1 MPSQDKAVKAVNKQ
15 VGNQYLDVLLSYL
28 WATLSNIRHDID
40 IRDIIRFGPV
50 GSRMLGVRTKY
61 LELEGYECFKEPRK

>member
-1 MPSQDKAVKAVNKQ
+1 MGGMPSQDKAVKAVNKQ
-15 VGNQYLDVLLSYL
+15 VVGNQYLDVLLSYL

-61 LELEGYECFKEPRK
+61 LEL

>member
-1 MPSQDKAVKAVNKQ
+1 MGGMPSQDKAVKAVNKQ

-50 GSRMLGVRTKY
+50 GSRM
-61 LELEGYECFKEPRK
+61 